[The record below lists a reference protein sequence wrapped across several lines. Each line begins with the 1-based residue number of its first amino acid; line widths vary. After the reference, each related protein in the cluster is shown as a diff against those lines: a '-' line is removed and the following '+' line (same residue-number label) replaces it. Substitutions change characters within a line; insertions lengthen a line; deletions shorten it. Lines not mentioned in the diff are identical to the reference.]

1 MLFHGKSKRQAN
13 RWGSLKSF
21 VAMILL
27 ALWLVGVIAH
37 SSNGSYRW
45 EIHAPIPPF
54 YDGLSP
60 FYLMISKSQ
69 RMASSSLRLDK
80 IGVRLFSFG
89 FWDSLKEW
97 HQFRSWGCDLPYLF
111 VPFFSLF
118 KFLLEQIFVVHPFK
132 ISPHILIE
140 VRKFLSTTK
149 YLSALK
155 MYTGYP

>member
-1 MLFHGKSKRQAN
+1 MKPRKSQECRNSLRCASLCAKPYLSMAN
-13 RWGSLKSF
+13 RLLEALKNVVPWQVQAAGKLMESLKSF

-69 RMASSSLRLDK
+69 RMASSSLCLDK

-97 HQFRSWGCDLPYLF
+97 HQFRSWRCDLSMGQMFYDF
-111 VPFFSLF
+111 RGV
-118 KFLLEQIFVVHPFK
+118 
-132 ISPHILIE
+132 
-140 VRKFLSTTK
+140 
-149 YLSALK
+149 
-155 MYTGYP
+155 